1 MASTSPLRWCL
12 RAGSRGFAPR
22 GRTPTNAAAAVAA
35 ALPII
40 PRRVISTTK
49 ARNAPEGGE
58 DGDQKKGG
66 KLQPFEPLE
75 EEMELFQ
82 RPNVKTLHDAVMLA
96 TTPEERE
103 QAGYDETRGQQ
114 FLGGPVEKLRRTVTT
129 LNRSYNAFKPKPFD
143 FWNEDTMDEDMIVD
157 EEGSD
162 EFEEDEIMPAAHA
175 KLEDHRDMREYARIA
190 IWEMPLLSK
199 LAKPFEPPTE
209 QQPLRWRYTTYM
221 GEWHPAE
228 KKVVVEFCPDDLAL
242 TDVQRRKLTKLAGA
256 RYNPEKGTIKMSCES
271 FEHPAQNKRYLSDLI
286 AKLIAEAKDPKDT
299 FEDIPLDTRH
309 HKSKTKYSFP
319 KEWRMTEERR
329 QQLMQIRKQAYELD
343 TAKRASGEIVDGTE
357 KIQQS
362 IAAPAKDSAL
372 DQALAD
378 MVAVKVP
385 RGKQSAAHRFTMA

>member
-1 MASTSPLRWCL
+1 M

-22 GRTPTNAAAAVAA
+22 GRGRTPTTAAAAAAAA
-35 ALPII
+35 ALPIVS
-40 PRRVISTTK
+40 RRRISSTR
-49 ARNAPEGGE
+49 ARSAPEANE
-58 DGDQKKGG
+58 DGGGRKKSG

-75 EEMELFQ
+75 EEMDLLRQ
-82 RPNVKTLHDAVMLA
+82 PNIKTLHDAVMLA

-103 QAGYDETRGQQ
+103 QAGYDEKRGMR
-114 FLGGPVEKLRRTVTT
+114 FLGSPVEKLRRSVTA

-143 FWNEDTMDEDMIVD
+143 FWNEDATDEDVIVD
-157 EEGSD
+157 EETSD
-162 EFEEDEIMPAAHA
+162 DFEEDDIMPAAHA

-256 RYNPEKGTIKMSCES
+256 RYNVEKGTIKMSCES

-309 HKSKTKYSFP
+309 YKPKTKYSFP
-319 KEWRMTEERR
+319 KEWRMTEVRR
-329 QQLMQIRKQAYELD
+329 QQLLQIRQRAYELD
-343 TAKRASGEIVDGTE
+343 TAKRAKGEIVDGTE
-357 KIQQS
+357 KIQRS
-362 IAAPAKDSAL
+362 IAGPAQDRAL
-372 DQALAD
+372 DQALENVMTVGAFGGRPS
-378 MVAVKVP
+378 AP
-385 RGKQSAAHRFTMA
+385 RRLTTP

>member
-1 MASTSPLRWCL
+1 MASASPLRWCL

-22 GRTPTNAAAAVAA
+22 RTPNNGAAAVAT
-35 ALPII
+35 ALPIF
-40 PRRVISTTK
+40 PRRAISTTR
-49 ARNAPEGGE
+49 ARNAAKGGE
-58 DGDQKKGG
+58 DGGQKKGG

-82 RPNVKTLHDAVMLA
+82 RPNIKTLHDAVMLA
-96 TTPEERE
+96 TTREERE

-114 FLGGPVEKLRRTVTT
+114 FLGGPVEKLRRTVTG
-129 LNRSYNAFKPKPFD
+129 LNRSYNAFKPKPQD
-143 FWNEDTMDEDMIVD
+143 FWNENATDEDMIVD

-162 EFEEDEIMPAAHA
+162 DFEEDDIMPPAHA

-228 KKVVVEFCPDDLAL
+228 KKVAVEFCPDDLNL
-242 TDVQRRKLTKLAGA
+242 TDVQRRKLAKLAGA

-271 FEHPAQNKRYLSDLI
+271 FEHPAQNKRYLSDLV
-286 AKLIAEAKDPKDT
+286 AKLIAGARDPKDT

-309 HKSKTKYSFP
+309 HTFKTRYSFP

-343 TAKRASGEIVDGTE
+343 AAKRANGELVDGTE

-362 IAAPAKDSAL
+362 IAAPAKDADL
-372 DQALAD
+372 EQALAD
-378 MVAVKVP
+378 MVTVRAS
-385 RGKQSAAHRFTMA
+385 RAGQSAARRLPML